1 MEKFF
6 IHSPNIADG
15 KFHLPQVYPMCG
27 GDNISPM
34 LEWGNIPAGAKSLAL
49 TMFDPDAPTDH
60 GWWHWMVVNIPTDIT
75 ILPEN
80 AGSPTSE
87 YFDIGLQTINDYGEI
102 GYGGPCPP
110 PGPAHRYII
119 TLYALEIPGFKVS
132 KETNPQILSEYIQ
145 KYAIDSTSIMAL
157 YQRGWK

>member
-6 IHSPNIADG
+6 IYSPNIEDG

-27 GDNISPM
+27 GDNISP
-34 LEWGNIPAGAKSLAL
+34 EIRWSGIPKSAKSLAL

-60 GWWHWMVVNIPTDIT
+60 GWWHWMVINIPVNIAL
-75 ILPEN
+75 LPEG
-80 AGSPTSE
+80 AGDPRSE
-87 YFDIGLQTINDYGEI
+87 YFDIGFQTINDYGEI

-119 TLYALEIPGFKVS
+119 TIYALDVEGFEVDRKV
-132 KETNPQILSEYIQ
+132 NPQILSEAIQ
-145 KYAIDSTSIMAL
+145 KHAIDSVSIMAL
-157 YQRGWK
+157 YQRGWR